1 MKLIACDV
9 DYDMNRLY
17 IYDYNYRSLI
27 LGTNFN
33 TSMNEGQINF
43 TTEHNGI
50 SQEYVKVFFL
60 TSLSRLFH
68 SYRDE
73 PTGRWGQTGVPL
85 ENHLTH
91 PQAELGLSHTWP
103 VHGSN
108 QHQSQR

>member
-50 SQEYVKVFFL
+50 SQEYVKVFLFFFWIQFNVPFK
-60 TSLSRLFH
+60 TISLISR
-68 SYRDE
+68 RAN
-73 PTGRWGQTGVPL
+73 R
-85 ENHLTH
+85 
-91 PQAELGLSHTWP
+91 
-103 VHGSN
+103 
-108 QHQSQR
+108 